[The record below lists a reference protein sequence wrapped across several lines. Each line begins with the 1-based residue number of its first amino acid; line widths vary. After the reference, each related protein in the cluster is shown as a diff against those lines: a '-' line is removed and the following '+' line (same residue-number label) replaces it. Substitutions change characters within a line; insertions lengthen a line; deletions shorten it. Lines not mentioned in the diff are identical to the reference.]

1 MSERARAV
9 EALLARERE
18 AALHADIDALTQVQE
33 EKRAVLSELRQSK
46 VSDSDITQLIARA
59 HENIGLI
66 RHLIVCLRG
75 CLGAEA
81 EPTYG
86 ASGERK
92 PQLERGFRGVL

>member
-1 MSERARAV
+1 VSERAR
-9 EALLARERE
+9 EFGELLARERE
-18 AALHADIDALTQVQE
+18 AALHADIDALTEVQE
-33 EKRAVLSELRQSK
+33 RKRAVLSELRSSP
-46 VSDSDITQLIARA
+46 VADSDISQLIARA

-81 EPTYG
+81 EPTYS

-92 PQLERGFRGVL
+92 PQIERGFRGVL